1 MDKTLGYLLC
11 CQSPALFL
19 GALALLAGYIIRH
32 RNHRVHAAL
41 DLVLAIVCLLG
52 GVALYY
58 LGMLYD
64 HFTIHDF
71 WQIRVP
77 GWVGLVLAAIV
88 IVVLFVQNI
97 GKAAARRR
105 SEKEAARA
113 EDARRKELE
122 EAKSAAFA
130 SRPGRR
136 SICAARPAG
145 KNRGKTRI
153 TPKKCVRNS
162 GRISLQKSLTESA
175 ARKPRIKSD
184 RFLRR
189 RVCHKKTPRAERAS
203 QAGIAS

>member
-1 MDKTLGYLLC
+1 MRKPLLKARQLLLLAYLLAAVLWVVRC
-11 CQSPALFL
+11 LVGCGVMLNYKLQGKMPQTHVDAAELVTESFAPYSSNEWWTPPDDDPAWYLSTDSDPHIYWQ
-19 GALALLAGYIIRH
+19 GQGYIETVELDVAH
-32 RNHRVHAAL
+32 RL
-41 DLVLAIVCLLG
+41 PPG

-130 SRPGRR
+130 SGQ
-136 SICAARPAG
+136 AAAASAQPDPQE
-145 KNRGKTRI
+145 KTEE
-153 TPKKCVRNS
+153 K
-162 GRISLQKSLTESA
+162 LE
-175 ARKPRIKSD
+175 
-184 RFLRR
+184 
-189 RVCHKKTPRAERAS
+189 
-203 QAGIAS
+203 

>member
-19 GALALLAGYIIRH
+19 GALALLVGYIIRH

-105 SEKEAARA
+105 SEKEAART
-113 EDARRKELE
+113 EDAHRKELE

-130 SRPGRR
+130 SGQ
-136 SICAARPAG
+136 AAAASAQSDPQE
-145 KNRGKTRI
+145 KTED
-153 TPKKCVRNS
+153 K
-162 GRISLQKSLTESA
+162 LE
-175 ARKPRIKSD
+175 
-184 RFLRR
+184 
-189 RVCHKKTPRAERAS
+189 
-203 QAGIAS
+203 

>member
-130 SRPGRR
+130 SGQ
-136 SICAARPAG
+136 AAAASAQPDPRE
-145 KNRGKTRI
+145 KTEEKLESPQRNASAVADAFLC
-153 TPKKCVRNS
+153 KKVSQSSR
-162 GRISLQKSLTESA
+162 L
-175 ARKPRIKSD
+175 
-184 RFLRR
+184 
-189 RVCHKKTPRAERAS
+189 AS
-203 QAGIAS
+203 RE

>member
-41 DLVLAIVCLLG
+41 DLVLA
-52 GVALYY
+52 
-58 LGMLYD
+58 
-64 HFTIHDF
+64 
-71 WQIRVP
+71 
-77 GWVGLVLAAIV
+77 AIV
-88 IVVLFVQNI
+88 IVGLFVQNI

-130 SRPGRR
+130 SGQ
-136 SICAARPAG
+136 AAAASAQPDPQE
-145 KNRGKTRI
+145 KTEE
-153 TPKKCVRNS
+153 K
-162 GRISLQKSLTESA
+162 LE
-175 ARKPRIKSD
+175 
-184 RFLRR
+184 
-189 RVCHKKTPRAERAS
+189 
-203 QAGIAS
+203 

>member
-1 MDKTLGYLLC
+1 
-11 CQSPALFL
+11 
-19 GALALLAGYIIRH
+19 LALLAGYIIRH

-105 SEKEAARA
+105 SEKEA
-113 EDARRKELE
+113 KELE

-130 SRPGRR
+130 SGQ
-136 SICAARPAG
+136 AAAASAQPDPQE
-145 KNRGKTRI
+145 KTEE
-153 TPKKCVRNS
+153 K
-162 GRISLQKSLTESA
+162 LE
-175 ARKPRIKSD
+175 
-184 RFLRR
+184 
-189 RVCHKKTPRAERAS
+189 
-203 QAGIAS
+203 

>member
-77 GWVGLVLAAIV
+77 GWVGAGA
-88 IVVLFVQNI
+88 
-97 GKAAARRR
+97 GGDCDRRPVC
-105 SEKEAARA
+105 SEHRQ
-113 EDARRKELE
+113 
-122 EAKSAAFA
+122 
-130 SRPGRR
+130 GRR
-136 SICAARPAG
+136 AP
-145 KNRGKTRI
+145 
-153 TPKKCVRNS
+153 P
-162 GRISLQKSLTESA
+162 Q
-175 ARKPRIKSD
+175 
-184 RFLRR
+184 
-189 RVCHKKTPRAERAS
+189 
-203 QAGIAS
+203 

>member
-32 RNHRVHAAL
+32 RNHRVHAVL

-97 GKAAARRR
+97 GKAA
-105 SEKEAARA
+105 RA

-130 SRPGRR
+130 SGQ
-136 SICAARPAG
+136 AAAASTQSDPQE
-145 KNRGKTRI
+145 KTEE
-153 TPKKCVRNS
+153 K
-162 GRISLQKSLTESA
+162 LE
-175 ARKPRIKSD
+175 
-184 RFLRR
+184 
-189 RVCHKKTPRAERAS
+189 
-203 QAGIAS
+203 

>member
-113 EDARRKELE
+113 EDARRKGARGGQERRLRL
-122 EAKSAAFA
+122 
-130 SRPGRR
+130 RPGRR

-145 KNRGKTRI
+145 K
-153 TPKKCVRNS
+153 
-162 GRISLQKSLTESA
+162 TEE
-175 ARKPRIKSD
+175 K
-184 RFLRR
+184 L
-189 RVCHKKTPRAERAS
+189 E
-203 QAGIAS
+203 

>member
-88 IVVLFVQNI
+88 IVALFVQNI

-113 EDARRKELE
+113 EDAHRKELE

-130 SRPGRR
+130 SGQ
-136 SICAARPAG
+136 AAAASAQPDPQE
-145 KNRGKTRI
+145 KTEE
-153 TPKKCVRNS
+153 K
-162 GRISLQKSLTESA
+162 LE
-175 ARKPRIKSD
+175 
-184 RFLRR
+184 
-189 RVCHKKTPRAERAS
+189 
-203 QAGIAS
+203 

>member
-19 GALALLAGYIIRH
+19 GALALLAGYIIL

-130 SRPGRR
+130 SDQ
-136 SICAARPAG
+136 AAAASAQSDTQD
-145 KNRGKTRI
+145 KTEE
-153 TPKKCVRNS
+153 K
-162 GRISLQKSLTESA
+162 LE
-175 ARKPRIKSD
+175 
-184 RFLRR
+184 
-189 RVCHKKTPRAERAS
+189 
-203 QAGIAS
+203 

>member
-113 EDARRKELE
+113 EDAHRKEARGGQERRLRL
-122 EAKSAAFA
+122 
-130 SRPGRR
+130 RPGRR
-136 SICAARPAG
+136 SICAVRHAG

-153 TPKKCVRNS
+153 TPKKCVRNN
-162 GRISLQKSLTESA
+162 GRISLQKSLTEFA
-175 ARKPRIKSD
+175 ACKPRIKSD

-189 RVCHKKTPRAERAS
+189 RVRHKKTPRAERAS

>member
-19 GALALLAGYIIRH
+19 GALALLAGYIIRR

-41 DLVLAIVCLLG
+41 DLMLAIVCLLG

-113 EDARRKELE
+113 EAQADVDAMEDAAAAGTAE
-122 EAKSAAFA
+122 EAPGVELTDAEVTEAVEAA
-130 SRPGRR
+130 
-136 SICAARPAG
+136 
-145 KNRGKTRI
+145 
-153 TPKKCVRNS
+153 
-162 GRISLQKSLTESA
+162 E
-175 ARKPRIKSD
+175 
-184 RFLRR
+184 
-189 RVCHKKTPRAERAS
+189 
-203 QAGIAS
+203 

>member
-88 IVVLFVQNI
+88 QNI

-130 SRPGRR
+130 SGQ
-136 SICAARPAG
+136 AAAASAQPDPQE
-145 KNRGKTRI
+145 KTEE
-153 TPKKCVRNS
+153 K
-162 GRISLQKSLTESA
+162 LE
-175 ARKPRIKSD
+175 
-184 RFLRR
+184 
-189 RVCHKKTPRAERAS
+189 
-203 QAGIAS
+203 

>member
-19 GALALLAGYIIRH
+19 GALALLAGYIIR
-32 RNHRVHAAL
+32 RRTHRVHAAL

-64 HFTIHDF
+64 HFTIHAF

-105 SEKEAARA
+105 SEKEAART
-113 EDARRKELE
+113 EDSRCKELE

-130 SRPGRR
+130 SGQ
-136 SICAARPAG
+136 AAG

-189 RVCHKKTPRAERAS
+189 RVRRKKTPRAERAS

>member
-1 MDKTLGYLLC
+1 M
-11 CQSPALFL
+11 
-19 GALALLAGYIIRH
+19 
-32 RNHRVHAAL
+32 
-41 DLVLAIVCLLG
+41 LAIVCLLG

-130 SRPGRR
+130 SGQ
-136 SICAARPAG
+136 AAA
-145 KNRGKTRI
+145 
-153 TPKKCVRNS
+153 V
-162 GRISLQKSLTESA
+162 SA
-175 ARKPRIKSD
+175 QPDPQEKREEKP
-184 RFLRR
+184 
-189 RVCHKKTPRAERAS
+189 E
-203 QAGIAS
+203 

>member
-1 MDKTLGYLLC
+1 MTEILY

-19 GALALLAGYIIRH
+19 LAVVLLICFLLRRQA
-32 RNHRVHAAL
+32 HRVRAAL
-41 DLVLAIVCLLG
+41 DLVLCILLLIG
-52 GVALYY
+52 GVVLYY
-58 LGMLYD
+58 LGIYGD
-64 HFTIHDF
+64 CFTIHDF

-130 SRPGRR
+130 SGQ
-136 SICAARPAG
+136 AAAASAQPDPQEKTEG
-145 KNRGKTRI
+145 K
-153 TPKKCVRNS
+153 
-162 GRISLQKSLTESA
+162 LE
-175 ARKPRIKSD
+175 
-184 RFLRR
+184 
-189 RVCHKKTPRAERAS
+189 
-203 QAGIAS
+203 